1 VQKKYQRISGEE
13 FTLTEEQEKFKEALL
28 QCIREDD
35 TLVCKIVDKVKQ
47 SINEELKD
55 VKEVAELEKQHI
67 SYKRKK
73 DQVNFEKDAK
83 KIKEEDE

>member
-1 VQKKYQRISGEE
+1 MECKQR
-13 FTLTEEQEKFKEALL
+13 L
-28 QCIREDD
+28 
-35 TLVCKIVDKVKQ
+35 KQ